1 MLRTFVCV
9 FWILRLQVGQ
19 RVVSCCVNQG
29 VWIVGAS
36 AKKLDGQ
43 LINKLS
49 NRGGCLRRRGVARQE
64 CDGGNFQVRQ
74 IPSSATQSERRPTQ
88 TFLLHKQDFK

>member
-1 MLRTFVCV
+1 MCNGKNTAKLRGFSQEYVFRTFVYV
-9 FWILRLQVGQ
+9 FWVLRLQVGQ
-19 RVVSCCVNQG
+19 LVVFYSVNQG

-49 NRGGCLRRRGVARQE
+49 NRGDV
-64 CDGGNFQVRQ
+64 
-74 IPSSATQSERRPTQ
+74 
-88 TFLLHKQDFK
+88 